1 MKYDIITLGSCA
13 LTGLKKYLKYKS
25 CYWSYAIEFFLLC
38 CTEGKWFYISF
49 SLFICI
55 ISKISCSAVC
65 LLLVIRCMENSP
77 LLAFLFLFL
86 LRNRIEVI
94 GYPGLMI
101 YVRAALNLTSN
112 LSMLSVILSFSK
124 ESYLRFLSLNDS
136 SKFLNHVLF

>member
-1 MKYDIITLGSCA
+1 
-13 LTGLKKYLKYKS
+13 
-25 CYWSYAIEFFLLC
+25 
-38 CTEGKWFYISF
+38 
-49 SLFICI
+49 
-55 ISKISCSAVC
+55 
-65 LLLVIRCMENSP
+65 MENSP